1 MLEVGPSS
9 GETLMRR
16 RHSSGVGYANGC
28 LLEIGA
34 RAASV
39 GSWVRNLPSVS
50 RGQRGWPL
58 LNPELPI
65 TNVSYQAVQC
75 GVARVSGLSHR
86 SAGTLCQSAF
96 GEGEDH
102 PRGRCLFGPIAP
114 LAERVVASAFM
125 VYRLRS
131 E

>member
-39 GSWVRNLPSVS
+39 GSW
-50 RGQRGWPL
+50 
-58 LNPELPI
+58 PE
-65 TNVSYQAVQC
+65 TC
-75 GVARVSGLSHR
+75 
-86 SAGTLCQSAF
+86 
-96 GEGEDH
+96 
-102 PRGRCLFGPIAP
+102 
-114 LAERVVASAFM
+114 
-125 VYRLRS
+125 RLRAGDRAGGRF
-131 E
+131 